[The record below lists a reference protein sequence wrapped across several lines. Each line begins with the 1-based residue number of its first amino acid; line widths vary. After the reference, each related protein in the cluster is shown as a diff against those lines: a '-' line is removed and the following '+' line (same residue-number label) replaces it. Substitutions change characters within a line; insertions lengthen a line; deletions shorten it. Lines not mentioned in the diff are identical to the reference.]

1 MLQRLE
7 RYRPALRAYQR
18 ALQLNPQR
26 PRTLSNLV
34 LLELD
39 QLKEQRAEQWLNQ
52 GLALDPISDD
62 DADLLHAAGS
72 DLYLFQ
78 LRPEAALDLCDR
90 QLRRRP
96 SVTALANRALC
107 LQQLGQFQEAITCQ
121 EQAIQLH
128 RRAHTADHRELPS
141 EQLVGQRCG
150 SLDASIQLQR
160 QLLNLGIY
168 RLQHDAMDP
177 SGPQL
182 LLAGLSN
189 DRDAFLDKRR
199 HNSLWDGKP
208 CRQLILWDDQGFGDT
223 LQNLGWIRAAAER
236 CAQVQIQVRGSLIP
250 LLEER
255 LARPANVTI
264 HALTVA
270 SPPWADPHSKQLG
283 LFYLPLIL
291 GRWRPSATAARTP
304 YLKRIPRT
312 NSMRRRIG
320 LLWNAGRHQS
330 PRAERSARIRD
341 VPFQTLWRH
350 LGDILDHPA
359 IELISLQLDQS
370 DRADV
375 ETTLGSASMQW
386 PLQSSCWL
394 NTAACMDSLDAVI
407 CVDTSIAHL
416 AGAMGL
422 PTWLLL
428 GHPCDWRWGRL
439 STDSFLYASM
449 RLLHCQTRGAWG
461 PSLDQA
467 REELINY
474 LHPHAGRA

>member
-7 RYRPALRAYQR
+7 RYGPALRAYQR

-34 LLELD
+34 LLELE
-39 QLKEQRAEQWLNQ
+39 QLQGRRAEQWLNQ
-52 GLALDPISDD
+52 GLSLDPISDD
-62 DADLLHAAGS
+62 EAELLHAAGS
-72 DLYLFQ
+72 DLHLFQ
-78 LRPEAALDLCDR
+78 LRPEAALELCDR

-107 LQQLGQFQEAITCQ
+107 LQQLGRIQEAVSCQ

-128 RRAHTADHRELPS
+128 RRAQTDDHLALPY
-141 EQLVGQRCG
+141 EQLVGRRCG

-168 RLQHDAMDP
+168 RLQHDLSDP

-189 DRDAFLDKRR
+189 DREAFLDKRR
-199 HNSLWDGKP
+199 HDSLWDGKP

-223 LQNLGWIRAAAER
+223 LQNLGWIRVAAQR
-236 CAQVQIQVRGSLIP
+236 CEQVQIQVRASLIP

-255 LARPANVTI
+255 LERPANVSI
-264 HALTVA
+264 HALKGT
-270 SPPWADPHSKQLG
+270 SPPWADSHSRQLG

-291 GRWRPSATAARTP
+291 GQWQPSTTAARTP
-304 YLKRIPRT
+304 YLKRINGTDP
-312 NSMRRRIG
+312 MRRRIG

-350 LGDILDHPA
+350 LGDILDHPT
-359 IELISLQLDQS
+359 IELISLQLDQH

-375 ETTLGSASMQW
+375 EATLGSTSMQW

-394 NTAACMDSLDAVI
+394 STAACMDSLDAVI

-439 STDSFLYASM
+439 NDDSFLYASM
-449 RLLHCQTRGAWG
+449 RLLRCQTRGAWG

-467 REELINY
+467 REELINH
-474 LHPHAGRA
+474 LQPHSGHP